1 MTEADKYKVPT
12 DAEVH
17 AIRLRLNKLPL
28 RTAFYSKLDNPHWV
42 TALSKQD
49 VFKNP
54 PATEV
59 MPDGMVRSDVW
70 PEIDYLVRM
79 APIVSSEVVAV
90 LEPIADS
97 TNQWVRRGIM
107 EACTVMDPVD
117 VARLVPKM
125 KQWPGDELANFRNDP
140 RDISTVI
147 VRLLE
152 GGQHAKGMQLADAYF
167 GPRPAARPPKHGIPE
182 PDSGME
188 PYWYHEELPKV
199 ASALGRSRVPTL
211 VKWLRAYQEH
221 STSFKGAPG
230 ADMSYIWRPIIRV
243 SPEHSG
249 HEIGDALVDELRAAL
264 VDSLC
269 TSTDAVCALLADDQP
284 LLRRIAFD
292 VLVEA
297 IEGVEDKSA
306 ERAAAPSGHE
316 QQLADAAR
324 RVLEDETFID
334 SNYRGEY
341 VPFVRACL
349 AWRSMVDVSPFFEEV
364 REGPLSL
371 RDERRG
377 RFAQEGD
384 TPEQAEERCEDYK
397 RRWQH
402 SMLTLVG
409 HGHLPDDL
417 DALLSCLDE
426 ESGAIEV
433 RDELVHIESFTGS
446 SSPIDVETMQAMD
459 DQRLLDYLKN
469 WHPDPDNFMGPT
481 HEGQGRVLTEVVA
494 KEPTRFVGDLEQLKT
509 LRPTYVRAVVQG
521 WRSAVEA
528 GLSLPWDLIL
538 TFAEWVVGLADD
550 TKIAGEGDE
559 FDDDRDY
566 RALKSELLR
575 LIESGLAAKPDDE
588 SAAIPDGLA
597 DRVLGILT
605 VFASDPEPTPE
616 YEAEYGGDNM
626 DPLTLSL
633 NTMRP
638 VAIRALI
645 RLVHRF
651 AGSATADAALSLLE
665 QHLEGRDESLAV
677 AAAVGE
683 GTGRLYD
690 SVRPWIEERV
700 GVVYGDAAP
709 TSPWQQVALS
719 TVFATHRVHV
729 ALIELLRKP
738 LAVTIEQMPD
748 AELTAGWRTHAR
760 TFPQLLGDWLVTA
773 MIGGHLDPD
782 DPLVQA
788 WFDHADPALRGEVLG
803 HMAWQTMHWQTV
815 PDVVLERVAALWDRR
830 VEHVRKHPE
839 DAAELSGAYWFA
851 RSDKFGP
858 EWWLPRLEYA
868 SSVIPNYD
876 MHGMV
881 GEKLAAAAAT
891 DPDTSLRIL
900 ENVLSDAPVDHGLMY
915 YDLIEHAVPQV
926 IAAALD
932 SGEPDVER
940 RAAELMHRLGDR
952 GYIGLKERVEQLRE
966 SGFDDAR

>member
-42 TALSKQD
+42 TALAKQD

-59 MPDGMVRSDVW
+59 MPDGLVRSDVW

-79 APIVSSEVVAV
+79 APIVSSEVAAV
-90 LEPIADS
+90 LEPIAGS

-107 EACTVMDPVD
+107 EACTVMDPAD

-125 KQWPGDELANFRNDP
+125 KQWPGDELANFRLDP
-140 RDISTVI
+140 RDISSVI

-152 GGQHAKGMQLADAYF
+152 GGQHAKGMQLAVAFF
-167 GPRPAARPPKHGIPE
+167 GPRPAARPPKYGIPE

-188 PYWYHEELPKV
+188 LYWYHEELPKV
-199 ASALGRSRVPTL
+199 AAALGRSRVPTL

-221 STSFKGAPG
+221 STSFSGASG
-230 ADMSYIWRPIIRV
+230 SDMSYIWRPIIRE

-264 VDSLC
+264 VDSLG

-284 LLRRIAFD
+284 LLRRIALD
-292 VLVEA
+292 VLAEA

-306 ERAAAPSGHE
+306 ERAAASSEYE
-316 QQLADAAR
+316 QQLAQAAQ

-349 AWRSMVDVSPFFEEV
+349 GWRLMVDVSPFFEEV
-364 REGPLSL
+364 RRGPLSL
-371 RDERRG
+371 RDERRE

-384 TPEQAEERCEDYK
+384 TPEQAEERREDYRK
-397 RRWQH
+397 HWQH

-409 HGHLPDDL
+409 HGLLPDDL
-417 DALLSCLDE
+417 DALLSSLDE
-426 ESGAIEV
+426 QYGVIEV
-433 RDELVHIESFTGS
+433 RDELVHIELFTGS
-446 SSPIDVETMQAMD
+446 TSPIDVETMRAMD
-459 DQRLLDYLKN
+459 NGQLLDHLAK
-469 WHPDPDNFMGPT
+469 WHADPDTFMGPT
-481 HEGQGRVLTEVVA
+481 HEGQGRVLAEVVA
-494 KEPTRFVGDLEQLKT
+494 KDPTRFVSELEHLKT
-509 LRPTYVRAVVQG
+509 LRPTYIRAVVQG

-528 GLSLPWDLIL
+528 GLPLPWDSVL
-538 TFAEWVVGLADD
+538 TFAEWVVGLHDD
-550 TKIAGEGDE
+550 IKVEGEGDE

-575 LIESGLAAKPDDE
+575 LIESGLSAKQGDE
-588 SAAIPDGLA
+588 SAAIPCDLA
-597 DRVLGILT
+597 VRVLGVLT
-605 VFASDPEPTPE
+605 VFASDPEPAPE
-616 YEAEYGGDNM
+616 YEAEYGGDSM

-633 NTMRP
+633 NTTRP
-638 VAIRALI
+638 VAVRALI

-651 AGSATADAALSLLE
+651 SGSATADAALSLLD
-665 QHLEGRDESLAV
+665 QHLDGHDESLAV
-677 AAAVGE
+677 AAAFGE

-690 SVRPWIEERV
+690 SVQPWIEERV
-700 GVVYGDAAP
+700 GILYGNAAP

-719 TVFATHRVHV
+719 TALATHRVHM
-729 ALIELLRKP
+729 ALIELLRGP
-738 LAVTIEQMPD
+738 LSLTIEQMPD
-748 AELTAGWRTHAR
+748 TALTAGWRTHTR
-760 TFPQLLGDWLVTA
+760 TFPQLIGDWLVTA
-773 MIGGHLDPD
+773 MIGGHLAPD
-782 DPLVQA
+782 DPLVEA
-788 WFDHADPALRGEVLG
+788 WFTRADADLRGEVLG
-803 HMAWQTMHWQTV
+803 HLAWQTMHWRTV
-815 PDVVLERVAALWDRR
+815 PDDVLERVAVLWDRR
-830 VEHVRKHPE
+830 TEHVREHPE

-851 RSDKFGP
+851 RSDKLGP

-881 GEKLAAAAAT
+881 GEKLARVAAT
-891 DPDTSLRIL
+891 DPDTSLKIL
-900 ENVLSDAPVDHGLMY
+900 ENVLTDAPVDHGLMY

-932 SGEPDVER
+932 SGDAEVAN
-940 RAAELMHRLGDR
+940 RAADLMNRLGDR
-952 GYIGLKERVEQLRE
+952 GHIGLKERVEKLRAP
-966 SGFDDAR
+966 GFDAEQ